1 MNKNLKKFVATL
13 MIAGTITGIGA
24 TSAFADNKLDT
35 TNLPG
40 SISIKS
46 NFGEEA
52 SSGYLLNNALES
64 EASGSIKFLVY
75 GLPLLKGD
83 ADSKDENGLTE
94 VEDFVNWIKEN
105 NPKFTDIFT
114 EGLKPGTEEF
124 DNAWKKASEL
134 DQEEFALAQQ
144 NYIFEKNVKPVVEH
158 IKEKYD
164 IDLQKDRAL
173 EEITFSIVSMLGT
186 EKSMTLVENAIESE
200 ELTTK
205 SKSKKIIDAIQEFRI
220 NQIEE
225 NEAMNDTIKK
235 GLIKAI
241 DKETEEFKEFINEE
255 SLIKEDVEDK
265 VSDTKGE
272 DTDKTTAKITLKA
285 FLDNIFKK

>member
-13 MIAGTITGIGA
+13 MVAGTITSIGA
-24 TSAFADNKLDT
+24 TSAFADSKLDT

-46 NFGEEA
+46 TFGEEA
-52 SSGYLLNNALES
+52 SSGYLLNNPLES
-64 EASGSIKFLVY
+64 EAGGKINFLVY
-75 GLPLLKGD
+75 GLPLLKGESD
-83 ADSKDENGLTE
+83 AKDNTEITE
-94 VEDFVNWIKEN
+94 VEDFISWIKEN

-124 DNAWKKASEL
+124 DTAWKKASEL

-144 NYIFEKNVKPVVEH
+144 NYTFEKKVKPVVEH

-173 EEITFSIVSMLGT
+173 EEITFSIVSMFGT
-186 EKSMTLVENAIESE
+186 EKSITLLENAIESE
-200 ELTTK
+200 ELTAK

-225 NEAMNDTIKK
+225 NEVMNDTIKK
-235 GLIKAI
+235 GLIKTI

-255 SLIKEDVEDK
+255 SLIKEEVEDK
-265 VSDTKGE
+265 NSDTKE
-272 DTDKTTAKITLKA
+272 KDTDKTTANVTLKA
-285 FLDNIFKK
+285 FLNSLFKK

>member
-1 MNKNLKKFVATL
+1 MNKNLKKFVTTL
-13 MIAGTITGIGA
+13 MIAGTTTSIGA
-24 TSAFADNKLDT
+24 TSAFADSKLDT

-52 SSGYLLNNALES
+52 SSGYLLNNSIDS
-64 EASGSIKFLVY
+64 EAGGLMKMVSY
-75 GLPLLKGD
+75 GLSLFDGNPEL
-83 ADSKDENGLTE
+83 KDENGLTE
-94 VEDFVNWIKEN
+94 VENFLNWIKEN

-144 NYIFEKNVKPVVEH
+144 NYTFEKKVKPVVEH

-173 EEITFSIVSMLGT
+173 EEITFSIVSMFGT
-186 EKSMTLVENAIESE
+186 EKSITLVENAIEAE
-200 ELTTK
+200 ELTAK
-205 SKSKKIIDAIQEFRI
+205 SKSKKIINAIQEFRI

-225 NEAMNDTIKK
+225 NEVMNDTLKK

-241 DKETEEFKEFINEE
+241 DKETKEFVEFINEE
-255 SLIKEDVEDK
+255 SLIKENVEDK
-265 VSDTKGE
+265 VSDTKEE
-272 DTDKTTAKITLKA
+272 DTDTTTTKMTLKA
-285 FLDNIFKK
+285 FLDSIFKK